1 MFKNNRNIFDRW
13 SSTFI
18 LCSAGSFRTR
28 VEHLQ
33 DTFGPLEH
41 DNAGLVHKRLGR
53 PPLSFQRG
61 DALLQRLNIP
71 QQGAPRT
78 RLARRGRLLTDA
90 RAFGRRVQWCAVSFC
105 GWGTVKHLVRLM
117 GGPFMVHAALFMFF
131 TSSEIYFNIHHT
143 VLYHRPH
150 AVPFVIRRSLS
161 IVSTSSNMRFIYRF
175 NRASRSPVGHL

>member
-33 DTFGPLEH
+33 DTLRSLEH
-41 DNAGLVHKRLGR
+41 DNAGLVHKRLWR

-61 DALLQRLNIP
+61 DALLQRLDVP
-71 QQGAPRT
+71 QQVRHE
-78 RLARRGRLLTDA
+78 RVLLRRGRLLADA

-105 GWGTVKHLVRLM
+105 GVGYGKTSGAFDGWTVHGARGSFHV
-117 GGPFMVHAALFMFF
+117 F
-131 TSSEIYFNIHHT
+131 TLSEIYINIHHT